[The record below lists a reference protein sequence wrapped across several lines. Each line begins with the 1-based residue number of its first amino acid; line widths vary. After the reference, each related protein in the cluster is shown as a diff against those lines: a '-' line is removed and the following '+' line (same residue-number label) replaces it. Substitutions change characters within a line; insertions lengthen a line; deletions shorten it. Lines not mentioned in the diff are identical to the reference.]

1 MNKEKLIRDL
11 TDRIDD
17 LCREQARAS
26 TRSLYNAVEGE
37 IYQLYT
43 ILNDVRDGKYDELD
57 EDFMSETDSYN
68 QNLQNLYIEKMNLY
82 RYNLLYKV
90 IIYTL
95 LVILFISHAMR

>member
-11 TDRIDD
+11 MDRIDD
-17 LCREQARAS
+17 LCREQAQTH

-37 IYQLYT
+37 IYQLCT
-43 ILNDVRDGKYDELD
+43 ILNDVCDGKYDELD
-57 EDFMSETDSYN
+57 KDVMSSLDTYDK
-68 QNLQNLYIEKMNLY
+68 NLQSLYIEKMNLY

>member
-11 TDRIDD
+11 THRIDV
-17 LCREQARAS
+17 LCREQTQAS
-26 TRSLYNAVEGE
+26 TRELYNAVEGE
-37 IYQLYT
+37 LYQLYT
-43 ILNDVRDGKYDELD
+43 ILNDVREGKYDELD
-57 EDFMSETDSYN
+57 EYVMCGTDLYY